1 VLGVRTDA
9 IPQPEAH
16 DEWAEVVATLFEVYA
31 TAICAYLH
39 SLVGDWHL
47 AHDLTQE
54 TYLQLHRTRRRLQH
68 VENRRAWVYS
78 IASHIAFNEV
88 KRRRR
93 FRWLPWSA
101 TDDHLHFIWT
111 SMAEEVAQRA
121 MVERALAQLPVD
133 YRAPLLL
140 YSGYDFSVRE
150 VAEAMGIS
158 EGAAKVRLHRAR
170 QMFRKV
176 YEGDEA

>member
-1 VLGVRTDA
+1 VLGVKSDA

-16 DEWAEVVATLFEVYA
+16 DEWADVVVMLFEAYA
-31 TAICAYLH
+31 SAISAYLH
-39 SLVGDWHL
+39 SLVGDWPL

-78 IASHIAFNEV
+78 IASHVAFNEM

-93 FRWLPWSA
+93 FAWLPWSA
-101 TDDHLHFIWT
+101 TDGHPHLTWT
-111 SMAEEVAQRA
+111 NMAAEADQRA
-121 MVERALAQLPVD
+121 EIEQALAQLPVD

-150 VAEAMGIS
+150 VAEALGIS

-170 QMFRKV
+170 QMFRKI
-176 YEGDEA
+176 YHGNDA